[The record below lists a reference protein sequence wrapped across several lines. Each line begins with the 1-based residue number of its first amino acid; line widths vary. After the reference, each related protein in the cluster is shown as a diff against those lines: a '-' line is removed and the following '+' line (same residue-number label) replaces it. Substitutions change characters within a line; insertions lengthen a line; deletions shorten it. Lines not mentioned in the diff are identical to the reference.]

1 MLVMFATLAAML
13 RGPKT
18 QPQILAKFV
27 SQDFTV
33 PKVQVAQ
40 DSSAQLVLTQMLE
53 DSKLWETV
61 TPVQRDINVLP
72 LRCLMLI

>member
-1 MLVMFATLAAML
+1 M
-13 RGPKT
+13 
-18 QPQILAKFV
+18 
-27 SQDFTV
+27 
-33 PKVQVAQ
+33 PKVKVAQ